1 MSTLA
6 EIEAAAESLTAEEKQ
21 ELLRFLATR
30 LRGQRPPVEPRIYSD
45 EEIAAMLEEDEVDG
59 QRLRQER

>member
-6 EIEAAAESLTAEEKQ
+6 EIEAAVDALPAEEKQ

-30 LRGQRPPVEPRIYSD
+30 LRGQRPPGKVRLYSD
-45 EEIAAMLEEDEVDG
+45 DEIASMLEEDEADG
-59 QRLRQER
+59 QRFREGR

>member
-6 EIEAAAESLTAEEKQ
+6 EIEAAAEALSAEEKQ

-30 LRGQRPPVEPRIYSD
+30 LRGQRPPAYASIPTKS
-45 EEIAAMLEEDEVDG
+45 
-59 QRLRQER
+59 

>member
-6 EIEAAAESLTAEEKQ
+6 EIEAAAEALSAEEKQ

-30 LRGQRPPVEPRIYSD
+30 LRGQRPPAKLRIYSD
-45 EEIAAMLEEDEVDG
+45 EELAAMLEEDEGDG
-59 QRLRQER
+59 QRFRQGL

>member
-6 EIEAAAESLTAEEKQ
+6 DLEAAAERLSPEDKQ

-30 LRGQRPPVEPRIYSD
+30 LRGQRPPLQPRIYSD
-45 EEIAAMLEEDEVDG
+45 EEIAAMLEEDEADG
-59 QRLRQER
+59 ARCREQP

>member
-6 EIEAAAESLTAEEKQ
+6 EIEAAAEALSAEEKQ

-30 LRGQRPPVEPRIYSD
+30 LRGQRPPAKLRIYSD
-45 EEIAAMLEEDEVDG
+45 EELAAMLEEDEADG
-59 QRLRQER
+59 QRFRQGR